1 MFKILSLVG
10 LVCLPFNSFS
20 IQPEF
25 TAVYNSR
32 KKAVIVRWQH
42 QEAGIQTYIAQRS
55 ADNKTWI
62 DIALQ
67 QVDGNT
73 KTRSFYFEDKKP
85 AVGEN
90 HYRLKCIY
98 PDGRSTYSLNV
109 MVIIGSML
117 NSWVIYPVPVGDLL
131 TLEYRGTES
140 IKGVLNIF
148 IQQSS
153 GRIITRLRYS
163 SLNTLIR
170 IPVDN
175 LGKGMYDIRIIVQ
188 GEIIWNQRF
197 IK

>member
-1 MFKILSLVG
+1 MFKILNLVG
-10 LVCLPFNSFS
+10 LVCLQFNSFS

-25 TAVYNSR
+25 TAAYNSR

-42 QEAGIQTYIAQRS
+42 QQAGIQTYVVQRS
-55 ADNKTWI
+55 TDNKIWT

-73 KTRSFYFEDKKP
+73 KTRPFYFEDKKP

-98 PDGRSTYSLNV
+98 PDGRSAYSLNV
-109 MVIIGSML
+109 MVIIGSLL
-117 NSWVIYPVPVGDLL
+117 NSWVIYPVPVVDLL

-140 IKGVLNIF
+140 VKGVINIF

-153 GRIITRLRYS
+153 GRILTRLRYS
-163 SLNTLIR
+163 SLNTLIK
-170 IPVDN
+170 IPVNN

-188 GEIIWNQRF
+188 DEIVWNQRF

>member
-62 DIALQ
+62 DIGLQ

>member
-1 MFKILSLVG
+1 M
-10 LVCLPFNSFS
+10 PFNSFS

-32 KKAVIVRWQH
+32 KKAVIIRWQH
-42 QEAGIQTYIAQRS
+42 QQAGIQTYITQRS
-55 ADNKTWI
+55 ADNKTWT

-73 KTRSFYFEDKKP
+73 KTRSFYFEDKNP

-90 HYRLKCIY
+90 NYRLKCIY
-98 PDGRSTYSLNV
+98 PDSRSTYSLNV
-109 MVIIGSML
+109 MVIIGSLL